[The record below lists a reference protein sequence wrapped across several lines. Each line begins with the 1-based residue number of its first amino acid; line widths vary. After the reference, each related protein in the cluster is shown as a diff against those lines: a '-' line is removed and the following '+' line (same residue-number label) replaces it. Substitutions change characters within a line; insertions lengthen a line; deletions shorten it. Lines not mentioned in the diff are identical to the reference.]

1 MDDAASGAAQPRLSL
16 EVRAPSAS
24 PGGNN
29 GARGLAWFSDLA
41 EPPLAI
47 LVLTPVGI
55 TLFLV
60 NLGGYPF
67 YTKGEPRE
75 AVTVFNM
82 LHGGGL
88 ILPLR
93 AGIEVPSKPLLM
105 HWLAAIISML
115 AGGVSEWTVRV
126 PSALFAIG
134 GMLAAY
140 LYVRRLFD

>member
-1 MDDAASGAAQPRLSL
+1 MDDAASSAPQPSLSP
-16 EVRAPSAS
+16 EAPSAS
-24 PGGNN
+24 PGGG
-29 GARGLAWFSDLA
+29 GARGRAWCGGRA

-47 LVLTPVGI
+47 AVLSLWGAA
-55 TLFLV
+55 LFLV

-82 LHGGGL
+82 LHGGGF

-93 AGIEVPSKPLLM
+93 AGVELPSKPLLM
-105 HWLAAIISML
+105 HWLAALISAL
-115 AGGVSEWTVRV
+115 AGGVSEWTVRM

-140 LYVRRLFD
+140 LYLRRLFD

>member
-1 MDDAASGAAQPRLSL
+1 DAAASGATQSPWSL
-16 EVRAPSAS
+16 EPRAPSAP
-24 PGGNN
+24 PGSRD

-47 LVLTPVGI
+47 LVLTLVGVA
-55 TLFLV
+55 LFLV

-82 LHGGGL
+82 LHGGGF

-93 AGIEVPSKPLLM
+93 AGIEVRSKPLL
-105 HWLAAIISML
+105 
-115 AGGVSEWTVRV
+115 
-126 PSALFAIG
+126 
-134 GMLAAY
+134 
-140 LYVRRLFD
+140 